1 MKNIGLK
8 NKVKEFIENGLGMD
22 ARIQRLQKAF
32 DEGEKHPFYIS
43 LFDENA
49 AFSAKVTH
57 SVYTWIGQSFYEP
70 FCVMLGDLAGYEVK
84 TQKKVLGSCNQE
96 VENYLQSIEKNMD
109 YVPNRDAEIKKLKEI
124 VTPGNADEHPDSTVD
139 VYITTPDKKEILIDI
154 TTVGNNK
161 KSFRALK
168 QKTLRWTA
176 MRLSQDKNVDVNSF
190 FAVPYNPYSTK
201 LDGTDY
207 DLWSEYYDRKDIL
220 VGDELWKK
228 VSNNLIGI
236 NDIDKIF
243 KEVGKELKKKIK

>member
-1 MKNIGLK
+1 MQNNQIKD
-8 NKVKEFIENGLGMD
+8 KVKKFIEDGLDMD
-22 ARIQRLQKAF
+22 SRIERLQKAF
-32 DEGEKHPFYIS
+32 DNGEKHPFYIS

-57 SVYTWIGQSFYEP
+57 SVYTCIGQSFYEP
-70 FCVMLGDLAGYEVK
+70 FCVMLGDLAGYEVE
-84 TQKKVLGSCNQE
+84 TQKKVLGYCNQD
-96 VENYLQSIEKNMD
+96 VEKYLQSIEKNMD
-109 YVPNRDAEIKKLKEI
+109 YIPDRDKEIKQLKEL
-124 VTPGNADEHPDSTVD
+124 VTTGNDDEHPDSTVD

-168 QKTLRWTA
+168 QKILRWTA
-176 MRLSQDKNVDVNSF
+176 MRLSQDINVDINSY
-190 FAVPYNPYSTK
+190 FAIPYNPYSDK

-207 DLWSEYYDRKDIL
+207 DLWSKYYDRKDIL
-220 VGDELWKK
+220 VGDELWRK

-243 KEVGKELKKKIK
+243 KEVGKELKNKIK

>member
-1 MKNIGLK
+1 MKKEELK
-8 NKVKEFIENGLGMD
+8 NKVQDFIEKGLDMET
-22 ARIQRLQKAF
+22 RITRLKKQF

-70 FCVMLGDLAGYEVK
+70 FCVMLGELAGYQVE

-96 VENYLQSIEKNMD
+96 VENYLQSIEKSMD
-109 YVPNRDAEIKKLKEI
+109 YVPNRDAEIKKLKEL
-124 VTPGNADEHPDSTVD
+124 VTLGDADEHPDSTVD
-139 VYITTPDKKEILIDI
+139 VYITTPDNKEILIDI
-154 TTVGNNK
+154 TTVANNK

-176 MRLSQDKNVDVNSF
+176 MRLSQDKNLEVNSF
-190 FAVPYNPYSTK
+190 FAVPYNPYSDK

-207 DLWSEYYDRKDIL
+207 DLWSDYYDRKDIL

-243 KEVGKELKKKIK
+243 KTVGKKQRKSIR